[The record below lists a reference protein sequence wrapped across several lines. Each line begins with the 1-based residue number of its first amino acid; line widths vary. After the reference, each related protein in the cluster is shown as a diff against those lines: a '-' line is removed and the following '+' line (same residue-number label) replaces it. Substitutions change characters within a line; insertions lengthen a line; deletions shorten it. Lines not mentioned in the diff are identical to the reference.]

1 MRVALLVMTAAIV
14 PTSLVAQAPGA
25 AARAAAS
32 ITPADVARRIGIIAH
47 DSMGGRNTP
56 SPGLEQTA
64 QYIAAEFQRFG
75 LRPGG
80 DDGTFIQRYR
90 LAQTRVDVA
99 RSGVMTAAGR
109 SWSLGRD
116 MVAFAGATG
125 PEGVSGAAVVIAG
138 VPTVGDELDTA
149 MVDGAVVFWVE
160 PQRVVGEAARRVF
173 ELRRRLWDA
182 GAAAVIQVSVMNDD
196 QWQLRVTRPVRA
208 RLSKPWQ
215 EEGRPPWVQ
224 LRDETVAPVLAA
236 HGFDVAQARGSEAD
250 RMTVTALPDLR
261 PTVTLVQEVVGEFSA
276 PNTVGILDGSDPAL
290 ANEYL
295 VFSAHMDHVGTSADG
310 SCRPKNGDDICN
322 GADDDASGT
331 VAVVELAEAFAMLTP
346 RPKRSIIF
354 LTVSG
359 EEKGL
364 WGSEYF
370 TLHPPVP
377 IEHMVA
383 NLNADMVGR
392 NWKDS
397 IVVIGREHSDL
408 GATLARVVA
417 AHPELNMRAIDDLWP
432 EENFYGR
439 SDHFNFARRGVPI
452 LFFFNGTHED
462 YHQATDN
469 PDKIDAEK
477 ESRIAQ
483 LMFYLGLEV
492 ANAVN
497 RPQWSPGSYERI
509 VSNGGR

>member
-1 MRVALLVMTAAIV
+1 MRVALLLIAAAAV
-14 PTSLVAQAPGA
+14 PAALAAQAPTTA
-25 AARAAAS
+25 AHAAAS

-56 SPGLEQTA
+56 SPGLEKTA

-75 LRPGG
+75 LMPGG
-80 DDGTFIQRYR
+80 DDGSFIQRYQ
-90 LAQTRVDVA
+90 LANARVDVA
-99 RSGVMTAAGR
+99 GSSVTPVAGTSWAAGR
-109 SWSLGRD
+109 D
-116 MVAFAGATG
+116 AVVFVGATG
-125 PEGVSGAAVVIAG
+125 PQGVTGPAVVIAG
-138 VPTVGDELDTA
+138 VPAASDEVDPAIL
-149 MVDGAVVFWVE
+149 DGAVVFWIE
-160 PQRVVGEAARRVF
+160 PQRVVGAPARRVF
-173 ELRRRLWDA
+173 QLRGRLWESD
-182 GAAAVIQVSVMNDD
+182 AAAIIQVSALSDD
-196 QWQLRVTRPVRA
+196 LWRLRVDRPA
-208 RLSKPWQ
+208 QPRLFKPWVD
-215 EEGRPPWVQ
+215 EARAPWVQ
-224 LRDETVAPVLAA
+224 LRDETAAAVLAT
-236 HGFDVAQARGSEAD
+236 HGFDLTQARAGEAD
-250 RMTVTALPDLR
+250 GMTLTTLPDLR
-261 PTVTLVQEVVGEFSA
+261 PTVTVMQDVVGEFFA
-276 PNTVGILDGSDPAL
+276 PNTVGILEGSDPAL
-290 ANEYL
+290 KNEYL

-310 SCRPKNGDDICN
+310 SCPPKNGDEICN

-331 VAVVELAEAFAMLTP
+331 VAIVELAEAFAMLTP

-370 TLHPPVP
+370 TLRPPVP
-377 IEHMVA
+377 MDQMVA

-392 NWKDS
+392 NWKDT

-408 GATLARVVA
+408 GVTLDRVVA
-417 AHPELNMRAIDDLWP
+417 AHPELNMTAIDDLWP
-432 EENFYGR
+432 EQNFYGR

-452 LFFFNGTHED
+452 LFFFNGTHVD

-492 ANAVN
+492 ANAAN
-497 RPQWSPGSYERI
+497 RPKWNPQSYERI
-509 VSNGGR
+509 VSEEGG